1 MNPLR
6 ELRPGDNALS
16 VDLWNGVI
24 ERVNYLSAI
33 RGEGTVV
40 IHKSDANIVVEGTGG
55 DKRNGLDG
63 LDPELRDFIHV
74 GLGSVSTVGR
84 ILPQQIRNWN
94 DSTYDFLDAVGQW
107 KQWYTNQNNDFVW
120 RLRLRPRFDYRIKRV
135 EIYEVFSTPSG
146 VAEWSTGQAWATQ
159 FEVKPLEH
167 QGGSN
172 QFLKPDGSFE
182 VFPLAIWKNG
192 SPRGSGERIN
202 TDYSTFLSSEVFD
215 GFETTTFYMAGD
227 ANQSASLS
235 HYFRVMVFLENA
247 NTGAEYRV
255 VRGTISTAATNP
267 QTEL

>member
-24 ERVNYLSAI
+24 ERVNYLSAV

-40 IHKSDANIVVEGTGG
+40 IHKSDANIVVEGSGG
-55 DKRNGLDG
+55 ARDGLTS

-74 GLGSVSTVGR
+74 GLNVTSGGE
-84 ILPQQIRNWN
+84 IGAQQIRNWT
-94 DSTYDFLDAVGQW
+94 DSTYDYLDAVGEWQ
-107 KQWYTNQNNDFVW
+107 QWYANQNNDFVW

-135 EIYEVFSTPSG
+135 ELYQVFESPSG

-159 FEVKPLEH
+159 FEVKPFDH

-172 QFLKPDGSFE
+172 PFLKPDGSFE

-202 TDYSTFLSSEVFD
+202 TDYSSFLSSEVFN
-215 GFETTTFYMAGD
+215 GFQTKTFYLSGD
-227 ANQSASLS
+227 ANKFASLS
-235 HYFRVMVFLENA
+235 HYFRVMIFLENA